1 MARTSC
7 WNILQRLEFLTVGG
21 DPLGLP
27 KGLYKRPFMLNK
39 TSTLFCANSLSP
51 ASSTLPLSRA
61 FSLYNSHTTL
71 LMKWVDKI
79 MGLRDGLDISILSNN
94 YNSGLNWENRSGL
107 FRRASPYWQ
116 GLRQTFS
123 PMCEFF
129 ITRLGDGLEF
139 QLVECLVA
147 VRNFEGCIFALIR
160 SYKKPQR
167 HNHRMSR
174 WNMEAD
180 L

>member
-1 MARTSC
+1 M
-7 WNILQRLEFLTVGG
+7 N
-21 DPLGLP
+21 
-27 KGLYKRPFMLNK
+27 
-39 TSTLFCANSLSP
+39 
-51 ASSTLPLSRA
+51 
-61 FSLYNSHTTL
+61 TTL

-79 MGLRDGLDISILSNN
+79 MGLRDGLDISILSKN
-94 YNSGLNWENRSGL
+94 YNSGLNWENRSAL

-139 QLVECLVA
+139 QLVGCLVA

-160 SYKKPQR
+160 SYGTWKPIFDEAVSDQR
-167 HNHRMSR
+167 LVELLCMQH
-174 WNMEAD
+174 
-180 L
+180 